1 MINIDLNIR
10 SYNLELIRIFNVMFN
25 IDLNIRSYNLELI
38 RICNVICNIVLNISY
53 VLYVILAQKGLLK
66 RLGS

>member
-1 MINIDLNIR
+1 
-10 SYNLELIRIFNVMFN
+10 MFN